1 MEKTVRKTLNFCD
14 GSGRV
19 YRTSCKFNLVGGIF
33 RIYDCP
39 AISNMK
45 NCHISYVSGDE
56 VFVQPKALD
65 DGSEPDRK
73 PYQKDNIEKFCATC
87 AMKQKCE
94 R

>member
-1 MEKTVRKTLNFCD
+1 MENTVRKTLNFCD
-14 GSGRV
+14 GSGCV
-19 YRTSCKFNLVGGIF
+19 YRTSCNFNLVGGIF

-56 VFVQPKALD
+56 VFIQPKALD
-65 DGSEPDRK
+65 DGSDCNKR
-73 PYQKDNIEKFCATC
+73 PYQEKSIKEICSFCT
-87 AMKQKCE
+87 MKQNIG